1 MGWLDSL
8 LGDEQKLI
16 ESKDSDACETGFPFL
31 FLLSVLFMQY
41 AVFVSTKLAKIDV
54 NPTIVLIE

>member
-8 LGDEQKLI
+8 LGDEQKFI
-16 ESKDSDACETGFPFL
+16 ENKDSDACETGSFL
-31 FLLSVLFMQY
+31 VFAVSSVHAICSVCFYQM
-41 AVFVSTKLAKIDV
+41 AKIAV